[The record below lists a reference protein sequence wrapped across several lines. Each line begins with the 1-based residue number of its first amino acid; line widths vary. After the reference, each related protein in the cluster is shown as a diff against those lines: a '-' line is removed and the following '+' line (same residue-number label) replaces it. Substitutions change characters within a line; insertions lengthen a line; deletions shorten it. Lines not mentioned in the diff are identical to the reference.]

1 MEQFNYIQSFII
13 RKDTVG
19 GASKVLVTSLD
30 LYFKNKPNIQNNK
43 SGIVAPTVH
52 VYICP
57 FNGENPNPDVMV
69 EDVLAYAE
77 YNSIPVVADASAATR
92 FTFQT
97 PIAIDTDKY
106 YGIVVKFDDQDY
118 QLFTAIQNETILNT
132 TQKYSGTS
140 GEGDGK
146 LYVDGGDDTLK
157 PLSDQDLKF
166 ELRIAQFTSNTV
178 TVEITNDDFEFFT
191 CNNMSTALEFG
202 DAELI
207 FTNYGK
213 VANASVNTF
222 FSRAGTVKS
231 LISNNII
238 VGTNTTFTTDYQED
252 DYLVLTNTS
261 NTEQQDIVR
270 IASIRDDTTIDLE
283 NGVRFSNTCWHNKVM
298 TGQLAKVSYVSKS
311 IYLRN
316 SSAANSTVRFH
327 TNSVHYFTI
336 SNPGGNYSNTNTIR
350 VSNGSVNATGVLV
363 TNATG
368 NVVAIRM
375 ISAGGGFPNASHSV
389 TTITTA
395 TGSGASIVP
404 VINTPLKA
412 EISRATA
419 DLVSID
425 NVPIEILDPEL
436 DIFSTSVTTANVTYS
451 IANTSGYMQPF
462 TAADLS
468 APIKLPYNGAIFSRS
483 NELKTPTNL
492 YNNDKSAVMRVNIGV
507 KNTNVNNSPTFG
519 APYFYDFDLN
529 IFTFSGK
536 IGPTNANTDGEIGRG
551 SQQSKHITSKII
563 LANNAFAED
572 IRVFINAYKPA
583 NTKILVY
590 AKIHNSQDSEAFDDK
605 SWSPLEIVSG
615 ENLIS
620 ASGNRD
626 DIKEFQYGFPRFPES
641 QFTCS
646 GAVTTELSNNVILT
660 TTDLSSNLAVNDL
673 VKVYNPLFSTTN
685 YLVTAVDSVNSTAVI
700 LNDAVSN
707 SGLVGSA
714 LKIDKLKFKNVA
726 YNNVLNDNVVRY
738 FTTSMS
744 PVDAYD
750 SVAIK
755 MVFLADV
762 KAFSPEVDDIRV
774 IAVSA

>member
-19 GASKVLVTSLD
+19 GASQVLVTSVD
-30 LYFKNKPNIQNNK
+30 LYFKNKPDVQNNK
-43 SGIVAPTVH
+43 SGIASPTAH

-57 FNGENPNPDVMV
+57 FNGENPNPDIKVK
-69 EDVLAYAE
+69 DTLAFAE
-77 YNSIPVVADASAATR
+77 YNSIVVVADASASTR
-92 FTFQT
+92 FTFPT
-97 PIAIDTDKY
+97 PIALDTDKY
-106 YGIVVKFDDQDY
+106 YGIVVQFDDQDFE
-118 QLFTAIQNETILNT
+118 LFTAIQNETILNT

-157 PLSDQDLKF
+157 PLSDRDLKF
-166 ELRIAQFTSNTV
+166 EVRIAQFTSNTV
-178 TVEITNDDFEFFT
+178 TVEITNDDYEFFT
-191 CNNMSTALEFG
+191 CNNMSTALEFS

-213 VANASVNTF
+213 VANATVNTF
-222 FSRAGTVKS
+222 FSRVGAIKAALG
-231 LISNNII
+231 NNII

-270 IASIRDDTTIDLE
+270 ITNIRDNTTIDLE

-298 TGQLAKVSYVSKS
+298 VGQLAKVSYVSKT
-311 IYLRN
+311 IFLKD
-316 SSAANSTVRFH
+316 SSAANSTIRFH

-336 SNPGGNYSNTNTIR
+336 SNPGGSYSNNDTIQ

-375 ISAGGGFPNASHSV
+375 SNAGGGFPNASHSV
-389 TTITTA
+389 TTITTS
-395 TGSGASIVP
+395 TGTSASIVP

-425 NVPIEILDPEL
+425 NVPIEILDPTI
-436 DIFSTSVTTANVTYS
+436 DVFSSSVTTANVTYS

-462 TAADLS
+462 AVADLS

-492 YNNDKSAVMRVNIGV
+492 YNNDKSAVMRVKIGV
-507 KNTNVNNSPTFG
+507 KNTNVNNAPTFG
-519 APYFYDFDLN
+519 APYFYDFDLDVY
-529 IFTFSGK
+529 TFSGK
-536 IGPTNANTDGEIGRG
+536 IGATNANTDGEIGRG
-551 SQQSKHITSKII
+551 SQQSKHITTKIS
-563 LANNAFAED
+563 LANNSFAED

-590 AKIHNSQDSEAFDDK
+590 AKIHNSQDSEAYDDK

-615 ENLIS
+615 QNLIS

-626 DIKEFQYGFPRFPES
+626 DIKEYQYGFPRFPES
-641 QFTCS
+641 SFTCS
-646 GAVTTELSNNVILT
+646 GTVTTELSNNVILT
-660 TTDLSSNLAVNDL
+660 TSNLTSNLATDDL

-685 YLVTAVDSVNSTAVI
+685 YIVTAVDSVNSTAVV
-700 LNDAVSN
+700 LQDAISN
-707 SGLVGSA
+707 NGLVGSS
-714 LKIDKLKFKNVA
+714 LMIDKLKFKNVA

-738 FTTSMS
+738 FTTTMS